1 MNWGKVMKIESE
13 SKPGKSTRARLQQS
27 ISAAYA
33 AALLSLGLAF
43 LPERLSPAYA
53 ATADNGMAVLQASKP
68 LIARSGAW
76 QSYHDHLDIKSGLET
91 RPLFITFTN
100 GADGRPKLTDV
111 QVELGGKPFLSIKD
125 FDAAGSATKQLTG
138 LAAGSSSLVVKVFGP
153 SGARLSWSLRTEPV
167 VITSVS
173 PNPLGPSDKV
183 VIQGKNFSTRTAAGA
198 NKVFIAGH
206 AATVVSATNTQ
217 LQIKPPA
224 GLSAGGHGLVV
235 VADSVKSAPFKV
247 ATWAAP
253 KLNELDFLAGP
264 PGQPVVISGSGFSIN
279 AADNVVKFG
288 TVKAQVTWASE
299 TQIGCVVPDMHFPN
313 WHVPVTVTTHG
324 LQSKEKL
331 PLHVDM
337 RVILNEGVPMH

>member
-1 MNWGKVMKIESE
+1 
-13 SKPGKSTRARLQQS
+13 
-27 ISAAYA
+27 
-33 AALLSLGLAF
+33 
-43 LPERLSPAYA
+43 
-53 ATADNGMAVLQASKP
+53 
-68 LIARSGAW
+68 
-76 QSYHDHLDIKSGLET
+76 
-91 RPLFITFTN
+91 
-100 GADGRPKLTDV
+100 
-111 QVELGGKPFLSIKD
+111 
-125 FDAAGSATKQLTG
+125 
-138 LAAGSSSLVVKVFGP
+138 
-153 SGARLSWSLRTEPV
+153 

-331 PLHVDM
+331 PFHVDM

>member
-1 MNWGKVMKIESE
+1 MNWGNVMKFESE
-13 SKPGKSTRARLQQS
+13 NESNRNARARLQQL

-33 AALLSLGLAF
+33 ASLVSLGLAF
-43 LPERLSPAYA
+43 LPERFSPANA

-76 QSYHDHLDIKSGLET
+76 QSYHDHIDIKAGLET
-91 RPLFITFTN
+91 RPLFITFIN
-100 GADGRPKLTDV
+100 GAEGRPKLTDV
-111 QVELGGKPFLSIKD
+111 QVELGRKPFLSIKD
-125 FDAAGSATKQLTG
+125 FDGSGWATKQLTG
-138 LAAGSSSLVVKVFGP
+138 LTAGNNSLVVKVFGP
-153 SGARLSWSLRTEPV
+153 SGARLNWSLRTEPV

-206 AATVVSATNTQ
+206 AATVVSATSTQ
-217 LQIKPPA
+217 LQIKPPTS
-224 GLSAGGHGLVV
+224 LSAGGHSLVV

-247 ATWAAP
+247 STWAAP

-264 PGQPVVISGSGFSIN
+264 PGQPVVISGSGFSMN

-288 TVKAQVTWASE
+288 SVKAQVTWASE
-299 TQIGCVVPDMHFPN
+299 TQIGTVVPEMHFPN
-313 WHVPVTVTTHG
+313 WHVPISVTTHG
-324 LQSKEKL
+324 LHSKEKL
-331 PLHVDM
+331 PFHVDM